1 MATIN
6 LHLTLEE
13 ARALH
18 QALSAVTLSTV
29 VRHNHLA
36 MIIHDRLLQEIKRA
50 TESDTLEG

>member
-36 MIIHDRLLQEIKRA
+36 MTIHDRLLQEIKRA
-50 TESDTLEG
+50 TESDKLEG

>member
-18 QALSAVTLSTV
+18 QALSAVTMNTV
-29 VRHNHLA
+29 VRQNHLA
-36 MIIHDRLLQEIKRA
+36 LKIHERLLQEIRKA
-50 TESDTLEG
+50 TEG